1 MMQYE
6 VNFRVVYN
14 LCTMPVPSAE
24 DLVVKG
30 VFPTA
35 LGDSSYLTKEI
46 GFISVGDC
54 AMFSTFVIVLNLPT
68 RCTSFLWF
76 GVPPTG
82 FFLNT
87 LNIVPQSGHFEVLSW
102 LSLEELVYFSVVS
115 SRWTNLV
122 CGCDDML
129 RQWTLQ
135 TTSSHFVLSLC
146 FQ

>member
-1 MMQYE
+1 
-6 VNFRVVYN
+6 
-14 LCTMPVPSAE
+14 MPVLFAE
-24 DLVVKG
+24 DLVLKR

-35 LGDSSYLTKEI
+35 LGDWSYLTKGI

-68 RCTSFLWF
+68 GCTSFLWF

-87 LNIVPQSGHFEVLSW
+87 LNIVPQSGHFEFLSR
-102 LSLEELVYFSVVS
+102 LALEEPVYFSLVS
-115 SRWTNLV
+115 SRWTNV
-122 CGCDDML
+122 ICGCNDML
-129 RQWTLQ
+129 RQRTLQ
-135 TTSSHFVLSLC
+135 TKSSHFVLSLC